1 MLRSTCHALLLL
13 LIACRPAT
21 DDGPAGAV
29 TVRDS
34 AGVAIVEN
42 HRPILP
48 DAAWQL
54 TPEPVLSLPDSVA
67 TGGAPFVREA
77 KRLSNGDILVLG
89 MGGVRWLDSTGGLI
103 RTIATQGE
111 GPGEFKSPGGILVL
125 PGDTVLVDDEAVYA
139 MKTARWAPDGSYL
152 DEQRVDGEKFNAL
165 GHWVECLQPRLPDG
179 SRLGCQHDPNI
190 PVTATNRPSLTA
202 EGGWSD
208 PGPGLL
214 RQLKRRYVVSPTLD
228 TAYPLGLDMGIE
240 SYGVDVGGRTQFVL
254 HPLHAWTRVAFG
266 GQPLRIAIAT
276 NPEWR
281 VEVWTTTGRL
291 ERVILLDG
299 GRSAA
304 TPREQAIGD
313 SLMREQELR
322 RARDTIATEKV
333 LAQVPTPDSTAG
345 IMDMAVAPDGHLAIA
360 RGGLFAAGFPITIDF
375 IDPSGRWVASK
386 QLPARWRLLDFG
398 RDYLLGVRYDEDD
411 LPHVEMYG
419 LRRQQMGAN

>member
-1 MLRSTCHALLLL
+1 
-13 LIACRPAT
+13 
-21 DDGPAGAV
+21 
-29 TVRDS
+29 
-34 AGVAIVEN
+34 
-42 HRPILP
+42 
-48 DAAWQL
+48 
-54 TPEPVLSLPDSVA
+54 
-67 TGGAPFVREA
+67 
-77 KRLSNGDILVLG
+77 
-89 MGGVRWLDSTGGLI
+89 
-103 RTIATQGE
+103 
-111 GPGEFKSPGGILVL
+111 
-125 PGDTVLVDDEAVYA
+125 

-304 TPREQAIGD
+304 TYREQAIGD

-322 RARDTIATEKV
+322 RAPVIPSRPRRYLPRCRHRIRPPESWTWRSPRMVI
-333 LAQVPTPDSTAG
+333 SRSFAG
-345 IMDMAVAPDGHLAIA
+345 ASSPP
-360 RGGLFAAGFPITIDF
+360 GFPITIDF
-375 IDPSGRWVASK
+375 FDPSGRWVASK
-386 QLPARWRLLDFG
+386 QLPAAGGCSISVATICSACGMTRTTCRTWRCMD
-398 RDYLLGVRYDEDD
+398 
-411 LPHVEMYG
+411 
-419 LRRQQMGAN
+419 